1 MPSNRV
7 KKTKKNRKNSNV
19 SESLHSDEEKSTF
32 SSRTRGKKE
41 ENTEKK
47 NEQKETNNLINKEK
61 NVKESAE
68 KKETDDDDDLDEA
81 FLPLGGVFK
90 RNLSSSSSY
99 NSIEHIKFNQ
109 EMSTIDEPDVKV
121 IDSILIFLI
130 F

>member
-47 NEQKETNNLINKEK
+47 MNK
-61 NVKESAE
+61 
-68 KKETDDDDDLDEA
+68 KKQ
-81 FLPLGGVFK
+81 
-90 RNLSSSSSY
+90 
-99 NSIEHIKFNQ
+99 II
-109 EMSTIDEPDVKV
+109 
-121 IDSILIFLI
+121 
-130 F
+130 